1 MLNLKKGIQV
11 KIISGKDKGKT
22 GEVLEINRKS
32 NLVKVKSINLVKRH
46 TKTTKEKKGGIISK
60 ENFIHQSNV
69 KNLDAQKK
77 EKKTINKDKKW
88 FLD

>member
-22 GEVLEINRKS
+22 GEVLQINRKS

-46 TKTTKEKKGGIISK
+46 TKTTKEKK
-60 ENFIHQSNV
+60 V
-69 KNLDAQKK
+69 
-77 EKKTINKDKKW
+77 INKGKK
-88 FLD
+88 